1 METTILRDL
10 PFLENPLSFIDSS
23 KKTRIFVNICDNPQ
37 RWKRDLVLG
46 EKLFADV
53 FVCPVNHSI
62 TEDLADV
69 KDILTKRTG
78 YPDIK
83 ENPEKLEISKTWI
96 LAKKVHEGPNA
107 LEFLNPKENSM
118 KTPLLQSIEANT
130 KDSDGTIQCLK
141 IDVQEGLERQFVYR
155 FLDDG
160 FRPSL
165 VLVRWSNDIDDH
177 YPTAICVGH
186 LLNCGYGHVRMGNN
200 YSLYYFEDQPLYDIC
215 SMKTTGSQNPIMRAL
230 LNITKTYEA

>member
-1 METTILRDL
+1 METTVLRDL
-10 PFLENPLSFIDSS
+10 PFFENSLSFIDTS

-37 RWKRDLVLG
+37 RWKRDLILG

-62 TEDLADV
+62 TEDITDV

-83 ENPEKLEISKTWI
+83 ENPEKLEIAKTWV

-118 KTPLLQSIEANT
+118 KTSLLECIQLNI
-130 KDSDGTIQCLK
+130 KGSDNTIQCLK
-141 IDVQEGLERQFVYR
+141 IDVQDGLERQFIYR

-165 VLVRWSNDIDDH
+165 VIVRWSNDVDDH
-177 YPTAICVGH
+177 YSTAICAGH
-186 LLNCGYGHVRMGNN
+186 LLNCGYGHVRMENN
-200 YSLYYFEDQPLYDIC
+200 YSLYLFEDQSLYDIC
-215 SMKTTGSQNPIMRAL
+215 SMKTLGSQNPIMLTL
-230 LNITKTYEA
+230 LNGTNTTAK

>member
-1 METTILRDL
+1 METTVLRDL
-10 PFLENPLSFIDSS
+10 PFFENPLGFIDPS
-23 KKTRIFVNICDNPQ
+23 KKSRIFINICDNPQ
-37 RWKRDLVLG
+37 RWKRDLILS

-83 ENPEKLEISKTWI
+83 EHPEKLEIAKTWI

-118 KTPLLQSIEANT
+118 KISLLECIHSNV
-130 KDSDGTIQCLK
+130 KDSDDTIQCLK
-141 IDVQEGLERQFVYR
+141 IDVQDGLERQFVYR

-165 VLVRWSNDIDDH
+165 VIVRWSNDVDDH
-177 YPTAICVGH
+177 YSTAICAGH
-186 LLNCGYGHVRMGNN
+186 LLNCGYGHVRMENN
-200 YSLYYFEDQPLYDIC
+200 YSLYLFEDQSLYDIC
-215 SMKTTGSQNPIMRAL
+215 SMKTLGSQNPIMLTL
-230 LNITKTYEA
+230 LNGTNTTTK